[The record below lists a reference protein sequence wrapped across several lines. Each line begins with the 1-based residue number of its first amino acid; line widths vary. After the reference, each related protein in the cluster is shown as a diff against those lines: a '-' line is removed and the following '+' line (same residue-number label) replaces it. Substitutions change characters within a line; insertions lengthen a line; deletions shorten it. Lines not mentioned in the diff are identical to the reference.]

1 MSSIST
7 SIDAEA
13 ARKVNFVPKVVT
25 GKDGKPVFDKKTGEA
40 KTFRKRDTSEWD
52 ERSKAFGDSSATG
65 MTQFLDGSWISLA
78 FTEGTRLNQWVRG
91 KGWLTTKNVTIERKR
106 KRRNRKTGKMET
118 VTVKTEKPKPVFV
131 LSNGS
136 LVFSKKDDLPGSLA
150 GMLSCKPYMAGRR
163 TATDKHL
170 QALLDLRYVP
180 EHAIFAAVDYAVL
193 NMKGLAN
200 AGYPVASLNDA
211 DKAKIMYAA
220 HHLGEGDVKKFIENT
235 MTSKR
240 AEKLLITQ
248 VGVKEAESRAQK
260 ASNDWAKAHRKW
272 LRDYVERKIQ
282 IANFMCD
289 PTQAPATRDLLA
301 LADYLKNNKVK
312 RG

>member
-1 MSSIST
+1 MGS
-7 SIDAEA
+7 
-13 ARKVNFVPKVVT
+13 
-25 GKDGKPVFDKKTGEA
+25 GERLA
-40 KTFRKRDTSEWD
+40 DDEKRDHRKKEETAESQDGED
-52 ERSKAFGDSSATG
+52 GDG
-65 MTQFLDGSWISLA
+65 HG
-78 FTEGTRLNQWVRG
+78 E
-91 KGWLTTKNVTIERKR
+91 KR
-106 KRRNRKTGKMET
+106 KKQACFRSFQWFAGI
-118 VTVKTEKPKPVFV
+118 F
-131 LSNGS
+131 
-136 LVFSKKDDLPGSLA
+136 KKDDLPGTLA

-248 VGVKEAESRAQK
+248 VGVKDAKKEL
-260 ASNDWAKAHRKW
+260 NDAGANWVKAHRAW
-272 LRDYVERKIQ
+272 LKRYIERKIK
-282 IANFMCD
+282 IGNFMCD

-312 RG
+312 

>member
-1 MSSIST
+1 M
-7 SIDAEA
+7 
-13 ARKVNFVPKVVT
+13 VFVPVVN
-25 GKDGKPVFDKKTGEA
+25 KDGTPKIDPESRQPKTRQI
-40 KTFRKRDTSEWD
+40 KDTSEWD

-65 MTQFLDGSWISLA
+65 MTQFLDGSWVSLA

-118 VTVKTEKPKPVFV
+118 VTVKTEKSKLVFV

-150 GMLSCKPYMAGRR
+150 GILSCKPYMAGRR

-170 QALLDLRYVP
+170 QEILDLRYVP
-180 EHAIFAAVDYAVL
+180 EHAIFAAVDYAVSNL
-193 NMKGLAN
+193 SLLGKD
-200 AGYPVASLNDA
+200 GYSLESLNDGE
-211 DKAKIMYAA
+211 KAKIMYAA

-248 VGVKEAESRAQK
+248 VGVKDAKKEL
-260 ASNDWAKAHRKW
+260 NDAGANWVKAHRAW
-272 LRDYVERKIQ
+272 LKRYIERKIK
-282 IANFMCD
+282 IGNFMCD

-312 RG
+312 